1 MVITKPTVDDFSDTT
16 VMRVIRKI
24 VEYIIDTLVPAI
36 NEGGGGS
43 SYVLPPATKSTLG
56 GIIVGD
62 NLTVDG
68 SGKVNAPTPYKLP
81 IGGTN
86 IGGVKNGG
94 NVTIDAQ
101 GNMNAPTT
109 PAYTLPVASA
119 TTLGGVKIGS
129 GVSVGAD
136 GTISVSASS
145 NVTIEEINIS
155 NLPTDFKIDDI
166 LMIEFNLFVS
176 SSTGSWQS
184 KPDKPTIG
192 KVNNP
197 QMCLIT
203 IPSISLNCY
212 TPILIRS
219 QLDHYIGVIGVCAI
233 SPPNTWNDSSNGDER
248 LIVLEAYAFNGAG
261 CADASVDITRNNIN
275 TYISKMYRIAQ

>member
-36 NEGGGGS
+36 NEGGGGEGS

-68 SGKVNAPTPYKLP
+68 SGKVNAPTPYELP

-119 TTLGGVKIGS
+119 TTLGGVKIGN

-136 GTISVSASS
+136 GTISVSGSS
-145 NVTIEEINIS
+145 KNMETFVIQNVSSFVDKLKEKMPSIGDIIYFTTMEGNNTSSTSISGS
-155 NLPTDFKIDDI
+155 NLGGTVCYIDKFNEIIVFSMSGAVQIDNSVCHPICQMYVDLNNYSLSFFYIDI
-166 LMIEFNLFVS
+166 QSPSTSTQRFDMTSQTSFVGRLF
-176 SSTGSWQS
+176 
-184 KPDKPTIG
+184 
-192 KVNNP
+192 
-197 QMCLIT
+197 
-203 IPSISLNCY
+203 
-212 TPILIRS
+212 
-219 QLDHYIGVIGVCAI
+219 
-233 SPPNTWNDSSNGDER
+233 
-248 LIVLEAYAFNGAG
+248 
-261 CADASVDITRNNIN
+261 
-275 TYISKMYRIAQ
+275 YIS

>member
-68 SGKVNAPTPYKLP
+68 SGKVNAPAPYTLP

-94 NVTIDAQ
+94 NVTI
-101 GNMNAPTT
+101 
-109 PAYTLPVASA
+109 ASDG
-119 TTLGGVKIGS
+119 TMQVNSSGVKIVRLTTPSSFYDQIDAALPNDFDVYLGAINFVFS
-129 GVSVGAD
+129 GVPSSYTGVFRGPATFYKVSNTIVINCTITNFDGITFVLGNINQDGSVLFSFVENNTRKNYETQLSS
-136 GTISVSASS
+136 GTID
-145 NVTIEEINIS
+145 
-155 NLPTDFKIDDI
+155 L
-166 LMIEFNLFVS
+166 
-176 SSTGSWQS
+176 
-184 KPDKPTIG
+184 
-192 KVNNP
+192 
-197 QMCLIT
+197 
-203 IPSISLNCY
+203 
-212 TPILIRS
+212 
-219 QLDHYIGVIGVCAI
+219 YI
-233 SPPNTWNDSSNGDER
+233 
-248 LIVLEAYAFNGAG
+248 
-261 CADASVDITRNNIN
+261 
-275 TYISKMYRIAQ
+275 

>member
-1 MVITKPTVDDFSDTT
+1 MVITKPTIDDFSDTT

-68 SGKVNAPTPYKLP
+68 SGKVNAPAPYTLP
-81 IGGTN
+81 IGGGN

-129 GVSVGAD
+129 GVSVGSD

-145 NVTIEEINIS
+145 KNVETFTFTDVATLVEQIRKKKPSIGDVIYFSDMIGGSSTSGTIEGNRLSGTVCNIDEDADAVIFSMSGAVQIN
-155 NLPTDFKIDDI
+155 DGA
-166 LMIEFNLFVS
+166 FNPVC
-176 SSTGSWQS
+176 
-184 KPDKPTIG
+184 
-192 KVNNP
+192 
-197 QMCLIT
+197 QMQAKWL
-203 IPSISLNCY
+203 
-212 TPILIRS
+212 
-219 QLDHYIGVIGVCAI
+219 
-233 SPPNTWNDSSNGDER
+233 
-248 LIVLEAYAFNGAG
+248 AYALVFSYVDVDNSPITVKAFNMTTQQNVNG
-261 CADASVDITRNNIN
+261 SLY
-275 TYISKMYRIAQ
+275 YIS

>member
-109 PAYTLPVASA
+109 PAYTLPVAST
-119 TTLGGVKIGS
+119 TTLGGVKIGN

-136 GTISVSASS
+136 GTISVSASGGGS
-145 NVTIEEINIS
+145 SFQSFTDRTALRNWMLSASEGDTLFIWGSTMYVGEPLEFMFFGRKGNDEHFHGIGHAKSTASTVVT
-155 NLPTDFKIDDI
+155 D
-166 LMIEFNLFVS
+166 VYAS
-176 SSTGSWQS
+176 SSYITVSMLSNTGTS
-184 KPDKPTIG
+184 T
-192 KVNNP
+192 
-197 QMCLIT
+197 
-203 IPSISLNCY
+203 
-212 TPILIRS
+212 
-219 QLDHYIGVIGVCAI
+219 
-233 SPPNTWNDSSNGDER
+233 
-248 LIVLEAYAFNGAG
+248 NGALSEIASA
-261 CADASVDITRNNIN
+261 CAWS
-275 TYISKMYRIAQ
+275 